1 MRQLTPVEML
11 SLAKLL
17 EMETNGLKV
26 AQASLMAITDE
37 QLKSMTQ
44 AGLAATQSRVAGLQ
58 QFIME
63 NNIVSVS
70 GVNTAQ
76 SQTQTRQEGY

>member
-1 MRQLTPVEML
+1 MRQLTPVEVL

-26 AQASLMAITDE
+26 AQTSLMAISDE
-37 QLKSMTQ
+37 QLKTMTQ
-44 AGLAATQSRVAGLQ
+44 AGIAATQARVAGLQ
-58 QFIME
+58 QFITE
-63 NNIVSVS
+63 NDIVSVGS
-70 GVNTAQ
+70 VKTVQ

>member
-1 MRQLTPVEML
+1 MRQLTPVETL

-44 AGLAATQSRVAGLQ
+44 AGLTATQSRVAGLQ

-76 SQTQTRQEGY
+76 AQTQTRQEGY